1 MRGREWGYSPCWR
14 KLLPNRENVHIS
26 SGSLIST
33 IKSSTGSIPPHAHT
47 HKHKHCILRVAHN
60 SSAYSS
66 VVVQKF
72 QIFLSKIPNFEIFF
86 NQIYIFYALQA
97 CWKFWIHILPKSRR
111 LYWGGGRGVGSLVPR
126 WTNYGATSGFHFKK
140 VPKHHEGKEFWCVI
154 SQLAGRGLQYM

>member
-14 KLLPNRENVHIS
+14 KLLPSRENVHIS

-47 HKHKHCILRVAHN
+47 HKHCILRVAHN

-111 LYWGGGRGVGSLVPR
+111 LYWEGEGGLEAWSPVGQIMAPPLVFILKRYLSIMREKSSDVSL
-126 WTNYGATSGFHFKK
+126 AS
-140 VPKHHEGKEFWCVI
+140 
-154 SQLAGRGLQYM
+154 